1 MIETKLDGAAGKV
14 LLLGSEG
21 IGRGDDDLGYEILMS
36 MLKTLVERD
45 DPPVAF
51 VFWNTAVKLMAEGS
65 PAVTHLKTLERKGV
79 QLLAGQL
86 CVKELDLTGKMAVGK
101 LATMEEILD
110 LILHHEV
117 VNL

>member
-1 MIETKLDGAAGKV
+1 MNTRGKIFLV
-14 LLLGSEG
+14 GSES
-21 IGRGDDDLGYEILMS
+21 IGRGDDNLGYEIWMS
-36 MLKTLVERD
+36 MLKTLAQREDR
-45 DPPVAF
+45 PMAII
-51 VFWNTAVKLMAEGS
+51 FWNTAVKLLAEDS
-65 PAVTHLKTLERKGV
+65 PSVPRLKALEGKGV

-86 CVKELDLTGKMAVGK
+86 CVKELELAGKMAVGK

>member
-1 MIETKLDGAAGKV
+1 MSPGGKV
-14 LLLGSEG
+14 FLIGSES

-36 MLKTLVERD
+36 MLKTLVERED
-45 DPPVAF
+45 LPAAF
-51 VFWNTAVKLMAEGS
+51 VFWNTAVKLLAEGS
-65 PAVTHLKTLERKGV
+65 PSVPRLKALEGKGV

-86 CVKELDLTGKMAVGK
+86 CVKELELAGKMAVGK